1 LLFAQANNPSMCGM
15 SIAPYTLNGGLSMTR
30 KGAKEQMD
38 TEEKDPVERS
48 SETHSGT
55 PNAVDPNEERSNE
68 HQSGYG
74 GHHGGPRTSSDERQK
89 LDK

>member
-1 LLFAQANNPSMCGM
+1 
-15 SIAPYTLNGGLSMTR
+15 
-30 KGAKEQMD
+30 MD

-48 SETHSGT
+48 GETHSGT

-74 GHHGGPRTSSDERQK
+74 GHHGRPRTSSDERQK